1 MAFKVSSARGQVPLP
16 PSRVETE
23 LTSAFLPCAVASFAP
38 LPYRQYPK
46 IVSRVQ
52 EEDPV
57 QIPSD
62 DDPEQMVNIPIDITG
77 KNPNGTEFDNLYL
90 DVSTQQSS

>member
-1 MAFKVSSARGQVPLP
+1 MALKVSRRCPLP
-16 PSRVETE
+16 CTRVETE
-23 LTSAFLPCAVASFAP
+23 LTSPPLRRLPLVS
-38 LPYRQYPK
+38 LSTRQYPK

-62 DDPEQMVNIPIDITG
+62 DDPDVMV

-90 DVSTQQSS
+90 DVSRQLIRSLTAH